1 MFFARSGVVAATLLV
16 LQSTLSIAAPLS
28 DKAVHELEK
37 RISCHTNEIAKSESG
52 TSSTTSTPAGRPPIS
67 TCCLRCLV
75 VEPRPYCCS
84 SADNAC
90 VSCVSL
96 YTNATTCSRSAP
108 LTCSYGEVNSKRLP
122 ATYLSAD
129 GKSPSCCAYKIASTY
144 FLCKQCLPCND
155 PNALTCTSTTT
166 LSCNTDYTLLFN
178 NTCVYGTSYGQ
189 YTGYGLIKNFAPSN
203 QPFKPYT
210 PADGDAQNCARAYTK
225 AKVIFFI
232 GESFDPAT
240 CTGQN
245 AALDM
250 NLVAA
255 NDPTAVVLVKGNCT
269 LLAQSSFVK
278 ANKANCQQVFIGPQ
292 SPMIQL

>member
-37 RISCHTNEIAKSESG
+37 RISCHTNEIAKN
-52 TSSTTSTPAGRPPIS
+52 
-67 TCCLRCLV
+67 
-75 VEPRPYCCS
+75 
-84 SADNAC
+84 NAC
-90 VSCVSL
+90 VSCASL

-108 LTCSYGEVNSKRLP
+108 LTCSYGEVNSKRQCAAVDCSKSP

-129 GKSPSCCAYKIASTY
+129 G
-144 FLCKQCLPCND
+144 KQCLPCND

-166 LSCNTDYTLLFN
+166 LSCNTDYTLLPN
-178 NTCVYGTSYGQ
+178 NTCVYGTPYGQ
-189 YTGYGLIKNFAPSN
+189 NTGYGLIKNFAPSN

-210 PADGDAQNCARAYTK
+210 PADGDTQNCARAYTK
-225 AKVIFFI
+225 AKGESALCLCLLGFIFFI

-245 AALDM
+245 APLDM

>member
-37 RISCHTNEIAKSESG
+37 LISCHTNEIAKN
-52 TSSTTSTPAGRPPIS
+52 
-67 TCCLRCLV
+67 
-75 VEPRPYCCS
+75 
-84 SADNAC
+84 NAC

-108 LTCSYGEVNSKRLP
+108 LTCSYGEVNSKRL
-122 ATYLSAD
+122 AD
-129 GKSPSCCAYKIASTY
+129 G
-144 FLCKQCLPCND
+144 KQCLPCND

-178 NTCVYGTSYGQ
+178 NTCVYGTPYGQ
-189 YTGYGLIKNFAPSN
+189 YTGYGLIKTFAPSN

-250 NLVAA
+250 NLVAT

-269 LLAQSSFVK
+269 LLAQSSFAK